1 MFSHTTP
8 VWCGCGRAR
17 GSRDSSGQFGR
28 VSCGSVRPLAAQELH
43 ANSNTG
49 AEANASAL
57 AVYSPGYTYGL
68 TCIAGGTAKANE
80 ARGQVRAMLDL
91 ALDLARP
98 RACAQRGC
106 RPGRAGP
113 PAQAKAL
120 RPCSTRISP
129 RAAAGRRLQPCGCG
143 SCYSPAAAAAAA
155 CAPSL
160 GAPRMR
166 PVVRVRVRAR
176 ARARARGRGSDLW
189 SRFGSG
195 SGSGLGLGFGFGFGT
210 GFGFGLAT
218 YGLRGLR
225 AAVHRLVAGYH
236 PLSPLLAC
244 VRGSDRYTGEGRP
257 RGAISG
263 GPCPLVIIPYARSQ
277 HERRGPGGALGSAG
291 RICGGRPHRCGRGG
305 AALFQPAH
313 LELPQ
318 LRVWA
323 PVPPHHA
330 RAWLGVG
337 VG

>member
-1 MFSHTTP
+1 MVRVRAGSGLSRLEWS
-8 VWCGCGRAR
+8 VWTSLVWLGTSARCTRITRQQQHGGRGQRKRARSIQSRVYLRPYLYSGGHCKGERSSRAGAGDARSRSRPRSAACVRAARLSARQGRATR
-17 GSRDSSGQFGR
+17 
-28 VSCGSVRPLAAQELH
+28 
-43 ANSNTG
+43 
-49 AEANASAL
+49 AS
-57 AVYSPGYTYGL
+57 
-68 TCIAGGTAKANE
+68 E
-80 ARGQVRAMLDL
+80 
-91 ALDLARP
+91 
-98 RACAQRGC
+98 
-106 RPGRAGP
+106 GP
-113 PAQAKAL
+113 PPLLHPHLA
-120 RPCSTRISP
+120 RISP

-277 HERRGPGGALGSAG
+277 HERRGAGGALG
-291 RICGGRPHRCGRGG
+291 
-305 AALFQPAH
+305 
-313 LELPQ
+313 
-318 LRVWA
+318 
-323 PVPPHHA
+323 
-330 RAWLGVG
+330 LGLG
-337 VG
+337 

>member
-1 MFSHTTP
+1 MVRPQTSETSVTQWTSPRSRVARYYVLAARLRHKNYTRQQQH
-8 VWCGCGRAR
+8 GGRGATQAR
-17 GSRDSSGQFGR
+17 SQYTVQGILTRPYLYSGGHCKGERSSRAGAGAASPASR
-28 VSCGSVRPLAAQELH
+28 PHLAPSCG
-43 ANSNTG
+43 G
-49 AEANASAL
+49 C
-57 AVYSPGYTYGL
+57 YSP
-68 TCIAGGTAKANE
+68 ATA
-80 ARGQVRAMLDL
+80 L
-91 ALDLARP
+91 
-98 RACAQRGC
+98 
-106 RPGRAGP
+106 
-113 PAQAKAL
+113 
-120 RPCSTRISP
+120 
-129 RAAAGRRLQPCGCG
+129 LQP
-143 SCYSPAAAAAAA
+143 CYSPAAAAAAA
-155 CAPSL
+155 CAPSF

-166 PVVRVRVRAR
+166 PVVRVRVEVRVRAR
-176 ARARARGRGSDLW
+176 ARARARAGARARARAGARARGRGSDLW

-195 SGSGLGLGFGFGFGT
+195 SGSGLGLGFGFGFGI
-210 GFGFGLAT
+210 GFGWGLAT

-225 AAVHRLVAGYH
+225 AAVLRVVAGYH
-236 PLSPLLAC
+236 PLSPILAC
-244 VRGSDRYTGEGRP
+244 VRGRDRYTGEGRP

-323 PVPPHHA
+323 PVPPHYA